1 MFTYLN
7 LYPVYLC
14 FVGCFKKIMLST
26 NKTELSVKVSA
37 MCSVTILSIQSLEFP
52 FVLSAEIN

>member
-7 LYPVYLC
+7 LYPGYLC

-26 NKTELSVKVSA
+26 NKTELSVKVSV
-37 MCSVTILSIQSLEFP
+37 MCSVTMFSIQSLEIL
-52 FVLSAEIN
+52 LSFLLK